1 MMHKNRVH
9 CVGPVASAEELAR
22 MLTERTWTLCS
33 GFYVAGHENY
43 LFLNDSTCEDGA
55 GEFSVIRG
63 GLGAEQHVQVESIT
77 FSWCDFER
85 GLAFIRDAPAGGMD
99 QSDFARPVTLQLETP
114 EQHKRCHLCA

>member
-1 MMHKNRVH
+1 MHPRRRF
-9 CVGPVASAEELAR
+9 CVSSVATAEELAR

-33 GFYVAGHENY
+33 GFYVEGHETY

-63 GLGAEQHVQVESIT
+63 GLGADQQLQVESIT
-77 FSWCDFER
+77 FSWCDFDR
-85 GLAFIRDAPAGGMD
+85 GLAFIQSALSGGMD
-99 QSDFARPVTLQLETP
+99 DNDFARPVTLQLETP